1 MLLLA
6 IDTATMASSVALIS
20 EERLEAELTCEVGN
34 THSETLLSHID
45 QILSMAGRRKS
56 ALDAVAVSIGP
67 GSFTGL
73 RIGLSTA
80 KALCYGLSIP
90 LVTVSTME
98 ALAAHFP
105 VEGARVGVLL
115 DAQKNHA
122 YAALY
127 THGDGA
133 MRALIEPRVAV
144 YRDFIAAL
152 AVYAPVVLVG
162 DIPQKRRAQIVCPA
176 GVTIAPP
183 ELIMP
188 RAATVAR
195 LGLEKL
201 RRGEIAD
208 MMAAEP
214 VYIRRSEA
222 EVLWEKRHGSQ
233 ERIGDEIGSPSSR

>member
-6 IDTATMASSVALIS
+6 VDTATMASSVALVS
-20 EERLEAELTCEVGN
+20 EDRLEAELTCEVGN

-45 QILSMAGRRKS
+45 QVLSAAGRSKS
-56 ALDAVAVSIGP
+56 ELDAVAVSIGP

-80 KALCYGLSIP
+80 KALCYGLSVP
-90 LVTVSTME
+90 LVTVSTIE
-98 ALAAHFP
+98 SLAAHFP

-115 DAQKNHA
+115 DAQKKHA

-127 THGDGA
+127 AHEDGA
-133 MRALIEPRVAV
+133 MRTLVEPCVAV
-144 YRDFIAAL
+144 YRDFIETLAA
-152 AVYAPVVLVG
+152 YAPVVLVG
-162 DIPQKRRAQIVCPA
+162 DIPQKRKAQLVCPA

-201 RRGEIAD
+201 RRGETAD
-208 MMAAEP
+208 AMTAEP

-222 EVLWEKRHGSQ
+222 EVLWEKRRG
-233 ERIGDEIGSPSSR
+233 ELAYCAEGNDSSGGR